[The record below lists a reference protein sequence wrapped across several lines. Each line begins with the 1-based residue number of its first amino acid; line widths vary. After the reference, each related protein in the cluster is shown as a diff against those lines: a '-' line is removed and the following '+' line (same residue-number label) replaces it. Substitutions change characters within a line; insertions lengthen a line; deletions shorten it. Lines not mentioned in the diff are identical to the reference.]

1 LFPQDLYIL
10 KGKNLNSLH
19 FFYEPDNQKLLGK
32 TIVLGEKQP
41 NTIQNINN
49 KLRIWDT
56 KLSSACLKK
65 LKAKSNKYIFSGIKI
80 KNNNRVSGLIVPLP
94 YKFAT
99 FF

>member
-1 LFPQDLYIL
+1 LYIL
-10 KGKNLNSLH
+10 KGKNSNSLH

-32 TIVLGEKQP
+32 TIVLDEKQP

-80 KNNNRVSGLIVPLP
+80 KNNNRVSGLIVPLS